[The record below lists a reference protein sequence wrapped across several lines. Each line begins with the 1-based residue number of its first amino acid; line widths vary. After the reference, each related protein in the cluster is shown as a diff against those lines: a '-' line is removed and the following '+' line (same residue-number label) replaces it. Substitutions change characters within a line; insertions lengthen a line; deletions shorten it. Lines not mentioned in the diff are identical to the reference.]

1 MGFYIRK
8 SVSVGP
14 FRLNLSKSGLGL
26 SVGVK
31 GFRVGIG
38 PAGQYVHMGRGG
50 IYYRKTFSARP
61 QVNHSTVSRDSFQA
75 PTQQMP
81 DDWSLGPMS
90 EFRSVDSLKLMDSDS
105 KELIDELNAK
115 KNLTPLFPFA
125 AAVALIL
132 LASLLF
138 MQLPFW
144 LPALLALPSAFG
156 LYWLHQRDEVRK
168 TTALFYT
175 LDGGDTGPAF
185 ERLCAS
191 FETFTRCD
199 GTWRMDGK
207 AKVLDRKYHAGAG
220 HIVGLTKIVP
230 SFQEPPGV
238 RSNIPVPVLPLAENT
253 LYFFPDRILVRGRT
267 DGWGAIGWDQLTVS
281 AHETRF
287 IESGTVP
294 HDTEIV
300 DHTWSYVNKNGSPDR
315 RFSNNRQIPVCRYGF
330 LEITSTSGLHEFI
343 YVSRPTVAIDIESNL
358 SEMAEALIADKEL
371 TPSSLCGK
379 AKGIPQD
386 LVEATRLFKLA
397 SDQGNALVHH
407 NLAAELLKGERT
419 AKNCQEAARLLR
431 LAAEQ
436 GRADSQVGLGEIFFI
451 GLEGVPENWTEA
463 VRLFDLA
470 AEQGNSRAQF
480 NLGRIYEQ
488 GTGVPKNEEKA
499 VFYYQQSAN
508 QGNSAAQANLASM
521 YKEGRS
527 VNRDFFEAFR
537 LFVLAAN
544 SGLADPQFEVGEA
557 YELGNGTVKDEVQAV
572 YWFRLAAKQGQADA
586 QNRLKDLGLTY

>member
-31 GFRVGIG
+31 GFRVGVG

-50 IYYRKTFSARP
+50 IYYRKTFSSVPKGTNR
-61 QVNHSTVSRDSFQA
+61 TVPRESFQA
-75 PTQQMP
+75 PTLQMP
-81 DDWSLGPMS
+81 DEWSLGPMS

-105 KELIDELNAK
+105 KELIDELNAR

-125 AAVALIL
+125 AAVALAL
-132 LASLLF
+132 FASLWF

-156 LYWLHQRDEVRK
+156 LYWLYQRDEVRK

-175 LDGGDTGPAF
+175 LDGGNTGPAF

-191 FETFTRCD
+191 FETFARCA
-199 GTWRMDGK
+199 GTWRMDGT

-220 HIVGLTKIVP
+220 QIVGLTKISP
-230 SFQEPPGV
+230 CFQEPPGV
-238 RSNIPVPVLPLAENT
+238 RSNIPVPILPLAENT
-253 LYFFPDRILVRGRT
+253 LYFFPDRILVLGRT
-267 DGWGAIGWDQLTVS
+267 GGWGAIGWDQLTVS

-287 IESGTVP
+287 IESRTVP

-300 DHTWSYVNKNGSPDR
+300 DHTWTYVNKNGGPDR
-315 RFSNNRQIPVCRYGF
+315 RFSNNRQIPVCLYGF

-343 YVSRPTVAIDIESNL
+343 YVSRSGVAIGIESNL
-358 SEMAEALIADKEL
+358 SEMAEALMADKEP
-371 TPSSLCGK
+371 TPTSLR
-379 AKGIPQD
+379 
-386 LVEATRLFKLA
+386 E
-397 SDQGNALVHH
+397 NALAHH
-407 NLAAELLKGERT
+407 NLAADLLKGERT
-419 AKNCQEAARLLR
+419 AENCREAARLLR
-431 LAAEQ
+431 LAADQ
-436 GRADSQVGLGEIFFI
+436 GRTDSQVGLGEIFFI
-451 GLEGVPENWTEA
+451 GLEGVPENWPEA
-463 VRLFDLA
+463 VRLFTLA

-499 VFYYQQSAN
+499 VLYYQQSAI

-527 VNRDFFEAFR
+527 VNRDLFEAFR

-557 YELGNGTVKDEVQAV
+557 YELGNGTAKDEVQAI
-572 YWFRLAAKQGQADA
+572 YWFRLAAKQGQVDA
-586 QNRLKDLGLTY
+586 QNRLNDFGLTH